1 MSQSSSPPFRAD
13 HVGSLLRPP
22 ELLAARAEFE
32 AGRIP
37 IEALREVEDR
47 AIREAVRRQEEIGL
61 RSVTDGEFRRA
72 SWYLDF
78 IFRLG
83 GIERGEGVI
92 MVPAQKGE
100 EVVEYPAPEIRVT
113 GRIELG
119 DTIFADDFGFLR
131 SVVTS
136 ATPKLSIPSPSMV
149 TLRGTAQ
156 EAVARGVYED
166 VEQVYAD
173 LAAAYAEELRRLH
186 QAGCTYLQIDDTTFA
201 FANDPGMRQMM
212 AGEGGD
218 PDHVHELHIRNFN
231 RALAGRPEGMTVA
244 VHMCRGNYR
253 SAWFSEGGY
262 DYVAEAL
269 FGQLQVDAFFLEYDD
284 VRSGSFEP
292 LRFVPPG
299 KTVVL
304 GLVTTKRGELESKDV
319 LKRRVEEASRYVP
332 LERLCLSPQC
342 GFASTVEGNAL
353 TPEEQWAKLRLVVET
368 AQEIWG

>member
-1 MSQSSSPPFRAD
+1 MSQPSPPPFRAD

-32 AGRIP
+32 ADRIP
-37 IEALREVEDR
+37 ADALREVEDR
-47 AIREAVRRQEEIGL
+47 AVREVVRRQEELGL
-61 RSVTDGEFRRA
+61 RSVTDGEFRRTT
-72 SWYLDF
+72 WYLDF
-78 IFRLG
+78 IYRLR
-83 GIERGEGVI
+83 GIERGESVT
-92 MVPAQKGE
+92 MVPARKEGE
-100 EVVEYPAPEIRVT
+100 VIDYAAPEVRID

-119 DTIFADDFGFLR
+119 DTIFGDDFSFLR

-149 TLRGTAQ
+149 TLGGTAQ
-156 EAVARGVYED
+156 AAVARGVYED

-186 QAGCTYLQIDDTTFA
+186 RLGCTYLQIDDTTFA
-201 FANDPGMRQMM
+201 FVNDPVMRQRV

-218 PDHVHELHIRNFN
+218 PDRVHELHIRNFN

-253 SAWFSEGGY
+253 SAWFSQGGY

-284 VRSGSFEP
+284 ARSGSFEP
-292 LRFVPPG
+292 LRFVPPD
-299 KTVVL
+299 KIVVL
-304 GLVTTKRGELESKDV
+304 GLVTTKHGELESKAA
-319 LKRRVEEASRYVP
+319 LQRRIEEASRFVP

-342 GFASTVEGNAL
+342 GFASTVEGNLL
-353 TPEEQWAKLRLVVET
+353 TQEQQWAKLELVVET
-368 AQEIWG
+368 AREVWG

>member
-1 MSQSSSPPFRAD
+1 MSRSSPPPFRAD

-37 IEALREVEDR
+37 ARGLREAEDR
-47 AIREAVRRQEEIGL
+47 AVREVVRRQEEIGL

-72 SWYLDF
+72 TWYLDF
-78 IFRLG
+78 IYRLR
-83 GIERGEGVI
+83 GIERGEQTTP
-92 MVPAQKGE
+92 VPARTE
-100 EVVEYPAPEIRVT
+100 TEVIEYAAPEIRIT

-119 DTIFADDFGFLR
+119 DTIFGDDFSFLR

-136 ATPKLSIPSPSMV
+136 ATPKLSIPSPSMI

-156 EAVARGVYED
+156 AAVARGAYDD

-186 QAGCTYLQIDDTTFA
+186 GLGCTYLQIDDTTLA

-218 PDHVHELHIRNFN
+218 PDHVHELHVRNFN

-262 DYVAEAL
+262 DYVAESV

-284 VRSGSFEP
+284 VRSGSFDP
-292 LRFVPPG
+292 LRFVPPD

-304 GLVTTKRGELESKDV
+304 GLVTTKRGELESKDA
-319 LKRRVEEASRYVP
+319 LKRRVEEASRFVP

-353 TPEEQWAKLRLVVET
+353 THEEQWAKLELVVET
-368 AQEIWG
+368 AREIWG